1 MVGDYEWA
9 NNALGDELG
18 EVWYADTWGQ
28 NLLNLGY
35 YDNDLSYDLRVSAR
49 EALDSYLDQY
59 YDVDFEDIFDFDA
72 WREWYDAQ

>member
-9 NNALGDELG
+9 NNALGEELG
-18 EVWYADTWGQ
+18 EVWEADTWGH

-35 YDNDLSYDLRVSAR
+35 YDMDLSYDLRVAAQ
-49 EALDSYLDQY
+49 EAFDNYLDQY

-72 WREWYDAQ
+72 YREWYDAQ